1 MKDYFLFELR
11 QLLKSKKTIGLFCLL
26 LIYSGVYSFWQKD
39 FRPIERV
46 DKTEMQQRYTV
57 RQDFLDQQAAN
68 PSDHWSASLAVE
80 MFTPWNE
87 AEKQRLDALADENW
101 QAYARGT
108 TTWYQLALQF
118 TDERNVFYTPDYY
131 TFQNYYA
138 AYDGRFGYASTAK
151 LMEAFSQLPNKKLSQ
166 AVMEQKRGYRH
177 CSEVLLDIYRFYCLL
192 FLYFWRS
199 IVCQKNEDINPYF
212 FHCHYRQK
220 RSFGAKRQY

>member
-1 MKDYFLFELR
+1 MA
-11 QLLKSKKTIGLFCLL
+11 
-26 LIYSGVYSFWQKD
+26 KD

-108 TTWYQLALQF
+108 TTWYQLALRF
-118 TDERNVFYTPDYY
+118 TDERNVFIHRLLYVSKLLR
-131 TFQNYYA
+131 

-151 LMEAFSQLPNKKLSQ
+151 LMKPSASCRIRNSRKQSWSK
-166 AVMEQKRGYRH
+166 KRGYRH

-199 IVCQKNEDINPYF
+199 IAYQRTKT
-212 FHCHYRQK
+212 
-220 RSFGAKRQY
+220 